1 MPTLSLSEL
10 KAATYAKLEG
20 NQRMYKPAEVTR
32 AINEAIKLTNLFGA
46 WFNTTATVPSTATIA
61 NRVIYRVPESIIIP
75 EKVSINGVELNKVGL
90 LQLCRNWPE
99 WMSETTASTGYSV
112 SRWCPYAFNRIII
125 NPADSVGGAYLEITG
140 IGNPPDLEDDSDVI
154 SIPKDGVPAVSEY
167 AAHIVQCKLTG
178 TAFTQSIPMYRTYEK
193 YVKSQRK
200 WLTYKQPNVWFD
212 LNKPE

>member
-1 MPTLSLSEL
+1 MPTISLSEL
-10 KAATYAKLEG
+10 KSATYSKLEG

-32 AINEAIKLTNLFGA
+32 AINEAIKLANIFSG

-99 WMSETTASTGYSV
+99 WMSETTESTGYST

-125 NPADSVGGAYLEITG
+125 NPADSIGGAYLEITG
-140 IGNPPDLEDDSDVI
+140 IGSPPDLYDDSDVI
-154 SIPKDGVPAVSEY
+154 GVAKDAIPAISDY

-193 YVKSQRK
+193 YIKSQRK
-200 WLTYKQPNVWFD
+200 WLAFKQPNIWFD